1 MYLIVILFELSF
13 KQKSAISPNSKYGKT
28 VKHANHKNSF

>member
-1 MYLIVILFELSF
+1 MLLIVILFELSC
-13 KQKSAISPNSKYGKT
+13 KQRSAISPDPKYGKT